1 MPEKTYQKL
10 VDKANSERWKYA
22 VELGRHG
29 KLAVEL
35 LIAAMKDED
44 KWVRYL
50 VIDALGNI
58 RDPKVVDP
66 LIAALKDQDQDV
78 RFVAA
83 EALGRVG
90 DARALGALEKTC
102 SGDNCY
108 VRIAAEE
115 AIGQLKK
122 A

>member
-1 MPEKTYQKL
+1 MPKNSYQKL
-10 VDKANSERWKYA
+10 IDRGNTERWKHA

-29 KLAVEL
+29 KLAVDL

-58 RDPKVVDP
+58 RDPQVVDP
-66 LIAALKDQDQDV
+66 LIAALRDHDQDV

-83 EALGRVG
+83 EALGRTG
-90 DARALGALEKTC
+90 DARAIVPLEETC
-102 SGDNCY
+102 TGDNCY

-115 AIGQLKK
+115 AIARLKLG
-122 A
+122 